1 MIRVI
6 GRTGFSRNLEKS
18 MKVKDIMEQLRLSD
32 ERFVSLLNGTPVTG
46 DETVNPEDDLVFV
59 EIFSGG

>member
-1 MIRVI
+1 
-6 GRTGFSRNLEKS
+6 